1 MTDWD
6 RWDGWDRWD
15 EWDKW
20 DEWDEWDRWD
30 GWDGC
35 NGRVLIKILAIEKK
49 ILPLLKVKNIVLIR
63 DAIIE
68 YGDCRVRM
76 SP

>member
-1 MTDWD
+1 MGQVGVRAARAEMWD
-6 RWDGWDRWD
+6 RWDG
-15 EWDKW
+15 
-20 DEWDEWDRWD
+20 
-30 GWDGC
+30 C
-35 NGRVLIKILAIEKK
+35 VLIKNLAIEKK